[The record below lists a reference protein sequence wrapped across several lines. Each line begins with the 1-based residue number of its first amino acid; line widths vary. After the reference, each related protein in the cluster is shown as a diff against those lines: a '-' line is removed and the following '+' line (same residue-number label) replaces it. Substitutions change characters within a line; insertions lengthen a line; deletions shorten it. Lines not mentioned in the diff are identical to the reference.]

1 MSKLGCWC
9 SLSHQIFISGGRYGY
24 TVYDTHSR
32 VGCFHCKEVFTSV
45 WCWAP
50 TWVGVHTKCSP
61 VFSME
66 VCWLFTIVQI
76 KCLPFLFEMGHV
88 VAGVDDGFEGK

>member
-1 MSKLGCWC
+1 M
-9 SLSHQIFISGGRYGY
+9 
-24 TVYDTHSR
+24 
-32 VGCFHCKEVFTSV
+32 
-45 WCWAP
+45 
-50 TWVGVHTKCSP
+50 GVLTECSP

-76 KCLPFLFEMGHV
+76 KCLHFLFEMGHV

>member
-1 MSKLGCWC
+1 MG
-9 SLSHQIFISGGRYGY
+9 
-24 TVYDTHSR
+24 V
-32 VGCFHCKEVFTSV
+32 
-45 WCWAP
+45 P
-50 TWVGVHTKCSP
+50 TECSP